1 MGLSVPSKPEDKDTF
16 YAELVSR
23 NRGLIAPDLQ
33 SALRQTRF
41 VIAGCGSTGGAVL
54 MPLVRTGA
62 ERLVLLDPGEYELN
76 NLNRQDAG
84 LADIG
89 RNKARAC
96 ADRLL
101 AVNPHCSI
109 EVHEEGV
116 DAGAISG
123 ILREGDL
130 VIDAID
136 VTTQD
141 GISAKLALHDAA
153 VSNRLIVITAY
164 DIAATQFIEIFDY
177 RRIRTP
183 LAGRIKNP
191 AAGPDAVLRS
201 LIPPLALPREIFAVL
216 LERRRDSNLGF
227 PQLAMT
233 STFLGAMAVEIVLR
247 LLAGKSVKSRIR
259 VDLGDLVRP
268 ALRRA
273 AGRVRTKLELVDL
286 WVKMR

>member
-1 MGLSVPSKPEDKDTF
+1 MPPEPEAHQAF
-16 YAELVSR
+16 YEELTSR
-23 NRGLIAPDLQ
+23 NRGLISPDLQ
-33 SALRQTRF
+33 LALRNVRF
-41 VIAGCGSTGGAVL
+41 VVAGCGSTGGAVL

-62 ERLVLLDPGEYELN
+62 EKLVLLDPGEYELN
-76 NLNRQDAG
+76 NLNRQDAS
-84 LADIG
+84 LADIN

-101 AVNPHCSI
+101 AVNPYCSI

-116 DAGAISG
+116 EPVAISG

-130 VIDAID
+130 VFDAID
-136 VTTQD
+136 VTTQE
-141 GISAKLALHDAA
+141 GILAKLALHEAA
-153 VSNRLIVITAY
+153 VAKRLTVLTAY

-177 RRIRTP
+177 RRLRQP

-191 AAGPDAVLRS
+191 AAGPESVLRS

-233 STFLGAMAVEIVLR
+233 STFLGALAVEIVLR
-247 LLAGKSVKSRIR
+247 LLAGKPVKRRIR
-259 VDLGDLVRP
+259 VDLGDLARP
-268 ALRRA
+268 SLRRA
-273 AGRVRTKLELVDL
+273 AGNVRTKLELAEL
-286 WVKMR
+286 WMKMR

>member
-1 MGLSVPSKPEDKDTF
+1 LSVPPKPEDHETF
-16 YAELVSR
+16 YAELTSR
-23 NRGLIAPDLQ
+23 NRGLIAPELQ
-33 SALRQTRF
+33 TALRKARF
-41 VIAGCGSTGGAVL
+41 VIAGCGSTGGSVL

-62 ERLVLLDPGEYELN
+62 ENLVLLDPGEYELN

-89 RNKARAC
+89 RNKARAS

-101 AVNPHCSI
+101 AVNPHASI

-116 DAGAISG
+116 RSAAIAA
-123 ILREGDL
+123 ILRDNDL
-130 VIDAID
+130 VVDAID

-141 GISAKLALHDAA
+141 GIDAKLALHGAA
-153 VSNRLIVITAY
+153 VAKRLIVMTAY
-164 DIAATQFIEIFDY
+164 DIAATQLIEIFDY
-177 RRIRTP
+177 RRLREP
-183 LAGRIKNP
+183 LAGRVKNP
-191 AAGPDAVLRS
+191 AAGPEAVLRS
-201 LIPPLALPREIFAVL
+201 LIPPLALPREIFSVL

-233 STFLGAMAVEIVLR
+233 STFLGALAVQIVLR
-247 LLAGKSVKSRIR
+247 LLAGKPVKRRIR

-268 ALRRA
+268 AFRRA
-273 AGRVRTKLELVDL
+273 AGDVRTKLELVDL

>member
-1 MGLSVPSKPEDKDTF
+1 
-16 YAELVSR
+16 
-23 NRGLIAPDLQ
+23 
-33 SALRQTRF
+33 
-41 VIAGCGSTGGAVL
+41 

-62 ERLVLLDPGEYELN
+62 EKLVLLDPGEYELN
-76 NLNRQDAG
+76 NLNRQDAS
-84 LADIG
+84 LADIN

-101 AVNPHCSI
+101 AVNPYCSI

-116 DAGAISG
+116 EPVAISG

-130 VIDAID
+130 VFDAID
-136 VTTQD
+136 VTTQE
-141 GISAKLALHDAA
+141 GILAKLALHEAA
-153 VSNRLIVITAY
+153 VAKRLTVLTAY

-177 RRIRTP
+177 RRLRQP

-191 AAGPDAVLRS
+191 AAGPESVLRS

-233 STFLGAMAVEIVLR
+233 STFLGALAVAIVLR
-247 LLAGKSVKSRIR
+247 LVAGKPVKRRIR
-259 VDLGDLVRP
+259 VDLGDLARP
-268 ALRRA
+268 SLRRA
-273 AGRVRTKLELVDL
+273 AGNVRTKLELAEL
-286 WVKMR
+286 WMKMR

>member
-1 MGLSVPSKPEDKDTF
+1 MLPKPEDRDAF
-16 YAELVSR
+16 YSELTSR
-23 NRGLIAPDLQ
+23 NHGLIAPEVQ
-33 SALRQTRF
+33 AALRQKRF
-41 VIAGCGSTGGAVL
+41 VVAGCGSTGGAVL

-62 ERLVLLDPGEYELN
+62 ERFVLLDPGEYELN
-76 NLNRQDAG
+76 NLNRQDAS

-101 AVNPHCSI
+101 AVNPNCSLEI
-109 EVHEEGV
+109 HEEGV
-116 DAGAISG
+116 DAATIEG

-130 VIDAID
+130 VLDAID

-141 GISAKLALHDAA
+141 GISAKLALHAAA
-153 VSNRLIVITAY
+153 VQRRLIVMTAY

-177 RRIRTP
+177 RTIRTP

-191 AAGPDAVLRS
+191 AAGPEAVLRS

-216 LERRRDSNLGF
+216 LERRRDTNRGF

-233 STFLGAMAVEIVLR
+233 STFLGALAVEIVLR
-247 LLAGKSVKSRIR
+247 LLAGKPVKRRIR

-268 ALRRA
+268 AFRRA
-273 AGRVRTKLELVDL
+273 AGTMRTKLELVDL
-286 WVKMR
+286 WMKMR